1 MKNVQKNE
9 KSFMDQIHKVGRW
22 SSVISIITFIMNGV
36 AICLYFDIFP
46 AMSKALVSILLA
58 LVLLFVTG
66 IVEFFSQL
74 PILGSGATYVGY
86 ITGNVSN
93 MKVPAVNSVLQIFKA
108 EDGTENKEVLAT
120 IASCVSSL
128 LVIVLLTVLV
138 LFSGVLSPVLEWE
151 PIQPAFTY
159 IMPVLYG
166 ILLVPSLVGES
177 GKYVLISMLVVAVLV
192 WLGLPGTFMTFV
204 GIPVGLV
211 LFLVH
216 DKMMKKK
223 REA

>member
-1 MKNVQKNE
+1 MKNTKQRE
-9 KSFMDQIHKVGRW
+9 KSFIEQIHTTGRW
-22 SSVISIITFIMNGV
+22 SSAIAILVFIMNGI
-36 AICLYFDIFP
+36 AICVYFDIFP
-46 AMSKALVSILLA
+46 TLSKALVSILLA

-74 PILGSGATYVGY
+74 PILGSAATYIGY

-108 EDGTENKEVLAT
+108 EDGTEKKEVLAT

-138 LFSGVLSPVLEWE
+138 LFSSALSPVLEWE

-166 ILLVPSLVGES
+166 ILLVPSLVSKS
-177 GKYVLISMLVVAVLV
+177 GKYVIISMIVVAALV
-192 WLGLPGTFMTFV
+192 ALGLPGTFMTFV

-216 DKMMKKK
+216 NKIMKKK
-223 REA
+223 EVQ